1 MTSLVHFTTLLLI
14 KKSEESVIKSAGAP
28 NQHLAD
34 ELNKPII
41 PQFQKDK
48 VTSSSM
54 DNLQGAN
61 LKDMQYSI

>member
-1 MTSLVHFTTLLLI
+1 MDTFALNLLITSLIIKDWTTSLVHFTTLLLI

-41 PQFQKDK
+41 P
-48 VTSSSM
+48 
-54 DNLQGAN
+54 
-61 LKDMQYSI
+61 